1 MEKREKEKIM
11 ENPLVAVIGV
21 LLGGA
26 VIALTCAWMT
36 APEISTDI
44 EKQQTTRHIAL
55 EGSSF
60 HVEVITI
67 DEIDYIVAKTYRGV
81 GICKK

>member
-1 MEKREKEKIM
+1 M
-11 ENPLVAVIGV
+11 ENPLMAVIVV
-21 LLGGA
+21 LFGGA
-26 VIALTCAWMT
+26 VLALTCAWMT

-67 DEIDYIVAKTYRGV
+67 DGIDYVVAKTYHGV
-81 GICKK
+81 GVCKK